1 MGIPK
6 SWRLKISNSA
16 FTVYIDGDACPVKD
30 IIYKITERFQLATII
45 VSASPIKVPGLVK
58 NVVVRSGFNAADDWI
73 AEQIIRNDLLATAD
87 IELADRA
94 LKKGAYAVDFK
105 GGTFNDD
112 NIGHYKAS
120 RDLMSSLRET
130 QFDYEKK
137 LKPRTTKNS
146 SEFAN
151 EFNNVIQK
159 IIRKIEKEKS
169 NKLIDEKRI
178 INQ

>member
-1 MGIPK
+1 MEVHK
-6 SWRLKISNSA
+6 SWRLKINTTL

-30 IIYKITERFQLATII
+30 IIYKITERFQLTTII
-45 VSASPIKVPGLVK
+45 VSASPIKVPTLVK
-58 NVVVRSGFNAADDWI
+58 NQVVKSGFNAADDWI
-73 AEQIIRNDLLATAD
+73 AEQIIKNDLLATAD

-105 GGTFNDD
+105 GGTFDDD
-112 NIGHYKAS
+112 NICHYKAS

-159 IIRKIEKEKS
+159 IIRRVEKERI
-169 NKLIDEKRI
+169 NKQTDENRV